1 MTGVSLVDGRGAG
14 FLREFL
20 DRFRRSGGVP
30 PQVTDELAA
39 ELGPLFEALD
49 ALDREA
55 AAIRSEAATRDAA
68 LGESAAR
75 EVERILAAGRE
86 RADRERVRV
95 VEEARRAAAAK
106 TDEIRLASAAE
117 ADRIRAYGRDRID
130 ALAAHVVRCVEGGP
144 A

>member
-1 MTGVSLVDGRGAG
+1 MMSLVDGRGAG

-55 AAIRSEAATRDAA
+55 AAVRSEAARRNAA
-68 LGESAAR
+68 LRESATR
-75 EVERILAAGRE
+75 EVERILAAGRGDAE
-86 RADRERVRV
+86 RERVRV
-95 VEEARRAAAAK
+95 VEGARRAAAAK
-106 TDEIRLASAAE
+106 TGQIRSASAAE
-117 ADRIRAYGRDRID
+117 ADRIRARGRDRID
-130 ALAAHVVRCVEGGP
+130 ALVALVVRCVEEG
-144 A
+144 AA